1 MYKLNVISLIILT
14 TYTGAT
20 YASTPDFPQQGL
32 PQEDTVVFGNVTIDK
47 TTADKMT
54 ITQSSPTT
62 QINWKSFDIGQNK
75 EVEFKQPSANSVA
88 YNRVTGGNASQI
100 QGKLTANGKVYLANP
115 NGVIITKGA
124 EINVAGLLATTKDL
138 EKISENGNSN
148 TNKFTR
154 KLKDRQVVTEG
165 QVVKEGQVINEGKI
179 KAKDFV
185 VLNGDEVINK
195 GEIDVEKNAA
205 KNGEVYLSSD
215 YNFTF
220 TLPDSGISVAL
231 EDNTVRGIVKNEGSI
246 KAGEITLSAKGRN
259 QALDSLV
266 MNNGVL
272 EATKVSNRNGKVVL
286 SAGNVELNN
295 KSDIKGEIV
304 TFGADVTSNKELEDN
319 IKITSQTGSKVT
331 SPKIN
336 FKGKSVNIKGDF
348 GREENRE
355 YYDDEHKKLKTE
367 VNIDVPDD
375 ENIRIA
381 DKEKEK
387 EKEKEKD
394 KDNTGTGSFIQTG
407 ALSSLLA
414 NNGKVT
420 LKGKDVDIS
429 GNIKINSFRDSDSLL
444 KLTNKGHIKI
454 NHADINS
461 KGRLFFITS
470 LQNEEDFQS
479 NITITDSKINL
490 GNGAMGL
497 GRSVNESDYDN
508 PYQKT
513 EGSQRKKFNVNMSNV
528 EFNQVDDVI
537 LAGGFEKVNLDKIV
551 ATGKTNFYIDGGVSR
566 NRTNGEPWKYEYG
579 VLDLDKRTQL
589 SELDQGRRRWGYY
602 YDLELDM
609 NRAYL
614 YRFDLFA
621 AKNTRRST
629 IKDTEINI
637 SNSNINLKN
646 GFVHLLAE
654 KIKLDNSKIDI
665 TFDKDNSQDTLAQ
678 TNRLGMNGKVSM
690 INSHIKIVG
699 DEKEGISPT
708 GTYATMF
715 LIGELIGEKSSIFVK
730 SHQGYTFKTDG
741 NTKIAGKYSKEDL
754 KITAINTGGRA
765 AEEVLI
771 NGALGSADNDANIA
785 NMAFTIGDSANTKTT
800 IENADITA
808 LAPNGGTAYLS
819 SKDVEI
825 EVKPNSNFTFFELP
839 REKNLNQ
846 TKINGASTKLSERG
860 FARLYDKIN
869 GVRASNLSAEQL
881 NVTDASEKI
890 INTKLVSSLDVE
902 KLVSVAVC
910 DAGNGCEEQ
919 QFGDKGNNTK
929 VSVGELEAEQ

>member
-14 TYTGAT
+14 TYTGAA
-20 YASTPDFPQQGL
+20 YASTQGLPQQGL
-32 PQEDTVVFGNVTIDK
+32 PQEDKVVVGQATFDK
-47 TTADKMT
+47 TIADKMT
-54 ITQSSPTT
+54 INQTSDKV
-62 QINWKSFDIGQNK
+62 QINWHSFDIGQNK
-75 EVEFKQPSANSVA
+75 EVEFKQPSENSVA

-148 TNKFTR
+148 SYQFTR
-154 KLKDRQVVTEG
+154 KTKDRQVLKDRLVLKDG
-165 QVVKEGQVINEGKI
+165 QELKEGQVINEGEI
-179 KAKDFV
+179 TAKDFV
-185 VLNGDEVINK
+185 VLNGDEVINEGK
-195 GEIDVEKNAA
+195 INAT
-205 KNGEVYLSSD
+205 NGKVYLSSD

-220 TLPDSGISVAL
+220 TLSDSSISVAL
-231 EDNTVRGIVKNEGSI
+231 EDNAAQSIVKNEGSI
-246 KAGEITLSAKGRN
+246 KAGEITLSAKGRKE
-259 QALDSLV
+259 ALDSLV

-272 EATKVSNRNGKVVL
+272 EATKVRNTNGKIVL
-286 SAGNVELNN
+286 SADEIKLND
-295 KSDIKGEIV
+295 KSDIKGESEV
-304 TFGADVTSNKELEDN
+304 VFTSNNDKN

-348 GREENRE
+348 GREDSGKHYNE
-355 YYDDEHKKLKTE
+355 EHKTLKTE

-381 DKEKEK
+381 DKDKDKDKE
-387 EKEKEKD
+387 
-394 KDNTGTGSFIQTG
+394 KDNTGTGSFIQTD

-420 LKGKDVDIS
+420 LKGKDVNIS
-429 GNIKINSFRDSDSLL
+429 GNINIASFKGTDSLL
-444 KLTNKGHIKI
+444 KLTNQGHIKI
-454 NHADINS
+454 NNADINS

-470 LQNEEDFQS
+470 LQNKEDFKS
-479 NITITDSKINL
+479 DITITDSKINL

-497 GRSVNESDYDN
+497 GRSVDENDYDN
-508 PYQKT
+508 KWQKT
-513 EGSQRKKFNVNMSNV
+513 EGSQRKKFDVKMSNV

-537 LAGGFEKVNLDKIV
+537 LAGGFQKVNLDRIV
-551 ATGKTNFYIDGGVSR
+551 ATGQTNFYIDGGVSR
-566 NRTNGEPWKYEYG
+566 NGRKYEYG
-579 VLDLDKRTQL
+579 VLNLDERTQL

-602 YDLELDM
+602 RDLDLDM

-621 AKNTRRST
+621 AKNTGRST
-629 IKDTEINI
+629 IKGTEINI

-646 GFVHLLAE
+646 GFMHLLAE
-654 KIKLDNSKIDI
+654 NIKLDNSKIDI

-690 INSHIKIVG
+690 VNSHIKIVG
-699 DEKEGISPT
+699 DEKSDISAKAP
-708 GTYATMF
+708 YATMF

-730 SHQGYTFKTDG
+730 SHQGYTFRTDG
-741 NTKIAGKYSKEDL
+741 NTKIAGKYSKDDL

-800 IENADITA
+800 IENAEITA

-819 SKDVEI
+819 SKEVEI
-825 EVKPNSNFTFFELP
+825 EVKPNSDFTFFELP
-839 REKNLNQ
+839 REKNFNQ
-846 TKINGASTKLSERG
+846 TKINGASTKLSERS

-881 NVTDASEKI
+881 NVTDSSEKI
-890 INTKLVSSLDVE
+890 INTNLVSSLDVE

-910 DAGNGCEEQ
+910 DAGKGCEEQ

-929 VSVGELEAEQ
+929 VSVGELEAGQ

>member
-20 YASTPDFPQQGL
+20 YASTRDLPQQ
-32 PQEDTVVFGNVTIDK
+32 DRVVVGEANVSTAGNTMTIDQK
-47 TTADKMT
+47 T
-54 ITQSSPTT
+54 STT
-62 QINWKSFDIGQNK
+62 QINWKSFDIGKDK
-75 EVEFKQPSANSVA
+75 EVIFQQPSTDAVA
-88 YNRVTGGNASQI
+88 YNRVIGGNASQI

-124 EINVAGLLATTKDL
+124 QINVAGLLATTKDL

-148 TNKFTR
+148 SYQFTR
-154 KLKDRQVVTEG
+154 KTKNGQLPKDRLVLKDG
-165 QVVKEGQVINEGKI
+165 QELKEGQVINEGEI
-179 KAKDFV
+179 TAKDFV
-185 VLNGDEVINK
+185 VLNGDEVINE
-195 GEIDVEKNAA
+195 GNINVEKNSTN
-205 KNGEVYLSSD
+205 NGKVYLSSG

-231 EDNTVRGIVKNEGSI
+231 EDNAVQGIVKNEGSI

-272 EATKVSNRNGKVVL
+272 EATKVSNKNGKVVL
-286 SAGNVELNN
+286 SADDVQLNN
-295 KSDIKGEIV
+295 KSDIKGESEV
-304 TFGADVTSNKELEDN
+304 AFTSNNDKN

-331 SPKIN
+331 SPKID
-336 FKGKSVNIKGDF
+336 FKGKSVNINGNF
-348 GREENRE
+348 GREDNKK
-355 YYDDEHKKLKTE
+355 YYDDEHKTLKTE

-381 DKEKEK
+381 DQD
-387 EKEKEKD
+387 KD
-394 KDNTGTGSFIQTG
+394 KTGTDSFIQTG

-414 NNGKVT
+414 NNGKVN
-420 LKGKDVDIS
+420 LKGKDVNIS
-429 GNIKINSFRDSDSLL
+429 GRIHIDSFRGSDSLL
-444 KLTNKGHIKI
+444 KLTNQGHIKI
-454 NHADINS
+454 NHADIHS
-461 KGRLFFITS
+461 TGRLFFITS
-470 LQNEEDFQS
+470 LQNEKDSQS
-479 NITITDSKINL
+479 DITITDSKINL

-497 GRSVNESDYDN
+497 GRSLDKENCDN
-508 PYQKT
+508 QRWCRT
-513 EGSQRKKFNVNMSNV
+513 ETSQRKKFDVHMRNVV
-528 EFNQVDDVI
+528 FDQVDDVVV
-537 LAGGFEKVNLDKIV
+537 AGGFKKVNLDNIV

-566 NRTNGEPWKYEYG
+566 NNSRYEYG

-589 SELDQGRRRWGYY
+589 SELDQRRRRWKYY
-602 YDLELDM
+602 NDLDLDM
-609 NRAYL
+609 NKAYW
-614 YRFDLFA
+614 YRFDFFA
-621 AKNTRRST
+621 TKNTGRST

-646 GFVHLLAE
+646 GFMHLLAE
-654 KIKLDNSKIDI
+654 KINLDNSKIDI
-665 TFDKDNSQDTLAQ
+665 TFDKDNSQDISTQ
-678 TNRLGMNGKVSM
+678 INRLGMNGKVSM
-690 INSHIKIVG
+690 VNSHIKIVG
-699 DEKEGISPT
+699 DEKSDISPKAP
-708 GTYATMF
+708 YATMF

-730 SHQGYTFKTDG
+730 SHQGYTFRTDG
-741 NTKIAGKYSKEDL
+741 DTKIAGKNSKDDL
-754 KITAINTGGRA
+754 KITAINTGGRTGK
-765 AEEVLI
+765 EVII
-771 NGALGSADNDANIA
+771 NGAPGSIDNDANIA
-785 NMAFTIGDSANTKTT
+785 NMAFTIGDNADTKTT

-819 SKDVEI
+819 SKGVEI
-825 EVKPNSNFTFFELP
+825 EVKSNSNFTFFELP
-839 REKNLNQ
+839 REKNFNQ

-881 NVTDASEKI
+881 NVTDSSEKI

>member
-20 YASTPDFPQQGL
+20 YASTRDFPQ
-32 PQEDTVVFGNVTIDK
+32 DHTTVSGTVTV
-47 TTADKMT
+47 TTTVDKMT
-54 ITQSSPTT
+54 IKQESDKA

-75 EVEFKQPSANSVA
+75 EVEFKQPSPNAVA

-138 EKISENGNSN
+138 EQISENGNGNSYQ
-148 TNKFTR
+148 FTR
-154 KLKDRQVVTEG
+154 KTKDG
-165 QVVKEGQVINEGKI
+165 QELKEGKVLNEGKI

-195 GEIDVEKNAA
+195 EEINVT
-205 KNGEVYLSSD
+205 NGKVYLSSGD
-215 YNFTF
+215 NFTF
-220 TLPDSGISVAL
+220 TLLPDSGISVTL
-231 EDNTVRGIVKNEGSI
+231 EDNAVRGIVKNEGII
-246 KAGEITLSAKGRN
+246 KAEDITLNAKGRKE
-259 QALDSLV
+259 ALDSLV

-272 EATKVSNRNGKVVL
+272 EATKVSNKNGKVVL
-286 SAGNVELNN
+286 SADEIKLDD
-295 KSDIKGEIV
+295 KSNIKGDMV
-304 TFGADVTSNKELEDN
+304 SFVADVTSNKELKDN

-331 SPKIN
+331 SPKID
-336 FKGKSVNIKGDF
+336 FKGKSVNINGNF
-348 GREENRE
+348 GRDDSKAHYN
-355 YYDDEHKKLKTE
+355 DEHKTLKTE

-381 DKEKEK
+381 NIEDE
-387 EKEKEKD
+387 D
-394 KDNTGTGSFIQTG
+394 KDSTGSFIQTD

-420 LKGKDVDIS
+420 LKGNNVNIS
-429 GNIKINSFRDSDSLL
+429 GRIHIDSFRGSDSLL

-454 NHADINS
+454 NNADIHS

-470 LQNEEDFQS
+470 LQNEEDFKS

-508 PYQKT
+508 KYQKT
-513 EGSQRKKFNVNMSNV
+513 EGSQRKKFNVKMSNV

-551 ATGKTNFYIDGGVSR
+551 ATGQTNFYIDGGVSR

-629 IKDTEINI
+629 IKGTEINI

-699 DEKEGISPT
+699 DEKSGISPT

-741 NTKIAGKYSKEDL
+741 DTKIAGKNSKEDL

-825 EVKPNSNFTFFELP
+825 EVKPNSDFTFFELP

-881 NVTDASEKI
+881 NVTDSSEKI
-890 INTKLVSSLDVE
+890 INTNLVSSLDVE

-910 DAGNGCEEQ
+910 DAGKGCEEQ

>member
-20 YASTPDFPQQGL
+20 YASTRDLPQQ
-32 PQEDTVVFGNVTIDK
+32 DRVVVGEANVSTAGNT
-47 TTADKMT
+47 MT
-54 ITQSSPTT
+54 IKQTTPKT
-62 QINWKSFDIGQNK
+62 QIDWYSFDIGKDK
-75 EVEFKQPSANSVA
+75 EVKFEQPSTDAVA

-148 TNKFTR
+148 GNSYQFTR
-154 KLKDRQVVTEG
+154 KTKEGKVLTEG
-165 QVVKEGQVINEGKI
+165 QVVKEGQVINEGNI
-179 KAKDFV
+179 TAQDFV

-195 GEIDVEKNAA
+195 GNINVEKNATT
-205 KNGEVYLSSD
+205 NGKVYLSSG

-220 TLPDSGISVAL
+220 TLSDSGISVAL
-231 EDNTVRGIVKNEGSI
+231 EDNTVRGIVQNEGSI
-246 KAGEITLSAKGRN
+246 KAGEITLSAKGRKE
-259 QALDSLV
+259 ALDSLV

-286 SAGNVELNN
+286 SADDVQLNN
-295 KSDIKGEIV
+295 KSDIKGESEV
-304 TFGADVTSNKELEDN
+304 AFTSNKGLENN

-336 FKGKSVNIKGDF
+336 FTGKSVNIKGNF
-348 GREENRE
+348 GRENNNS
-355 YYDDEHKKLKTE
+355 YYKDEFKTLNTE
-367 VNIDVPDD
+367 VNIDVPDN

-381 DKEKEK
+381 NIEDEDKH
-387 EKEKEKD
+387 KD
-394 KDNTGTGSFIQTG
+394 STGSFIQTD

-414 NNGKVT
+414 NNGKVN
-420 LKGKDVDIS
+420 LKGNEVNIS
-429 GNIKINSFRDSDSLL
+429 GRIHINSFKETDSLL
-444 KLTNKGHIKI
+444 KLTNKGDI
-454 NHADINS
+454 NINNADIHS

-470 LQNEEDFQS
+470 LQNEEDFKS
-479 NITITDSKINL
+479 NIKITDSKINL

-497 GRSVNESDYDN
+497 GRSAKEEYYDN
-508 PYQKT
+508 KWRKT
-513 EGSQRKKFNVNMSNV
+513 EYSQRKKFNVNMRNV
-528 EFNQVDDVI
+528 VFDQVDDVVV
-537 LAGGFEKVNLDKIV
+537 AGGFEKVNLDRIV

-566 NRTNGEPWKYEYG
+566 NRNGEYSKYEYG
-579 VLDLDKRTQL
+579 VLDLDERTQL
-589 SELDQGRRRWGYY
+589 SSLDQRKRRWKYY
-602 YDLELDM
+602 YNLDLDM
-609 NRAYL
+609 NRAYWH
-614 YRFDLFA
+614 RFDMFA
-621 AKNTRRST
+621 SKNTGRST

-654 KIKLDNSKIDI
+654 KIKLDKSKIDI
-665 TFDKDNSQDTLAQ
+665 TFDKDNSEDISSQI
-678 TNRLGMNGKVSM
+678 NRLGMNGKVSM
-690 INSHIKIVG
+690 VNSHIKIVG
-699 DEKEGISPT
+699 DEKSDISAKAP
-708 GTYATMF
+708 YATMF

-730 SHQGYTFKTDG
+730 SHQGYTFRTDG
-741 NTKIAGKYSKEDL
+741 DTKIAGKYSKDDL
-754 KITAINTGGRA
+754 KITAINTGGRTGK
-765 AEEVLI
+765 EVII
-771 NGALGSADNDANIA
+771 NGAPGSIDNDANIA
-785 NMAFTIGDSANTKTT
+785 NMAFTIGDNANTKTT

-819 SKDVEI
+819 SKGVEI
-825 EVKPNSNFTFFELP
+825 EVNPNSNFTFFELP
-839 REKNLNQ
+839 REKNFNQ
-846 TKINGASTKLSERG
+846 TKINGDSTKLSERG

>member
-20 YASTPDFPQQGL
+20 YASTPDL
-32 PQEDTVVFGNVTIDK
+32 PQNHNVVVGEATFSTAGN
-47 TTADKMT
+47 KMT
-54 ITQSSPTT
+54 INQSSHTT
-62 QINWKSFDIGQNK
+62 QIEWHSFDIGKNK
-75 EVEFKQPSANSVA
+75 EVEFQQPTTNSVA
-88 YNRVTGGNASQI
+88 YNRVIGGNASQI

-138 EKISENGNSN
+138 EKISENGNSYQ
-148 TNKFTR
+148 FTR
-154 KLKDRQVVTEG
+154 KTKDG
-165 QVVKEGQVINEGKI
+165 QVVKDRLVLKDGQELKEGQVINKGKI

-185 VLNGDEVINK
+185 VLNGDEVINE
-195 GEIDVEKNAA
+195 GEIDATN
-205 KNGEVYLSSD
+205 NGKVYLSSGD
-215 YNFTF
+215 NFTF
-220 TLPDSGISVAL
+220 TLLPDSGISVAL
-231 EDNTVRGIVKNEGSI
+231 EDNAVRGIVKNEGII
-246 KAGEITLSAKGRN
+246 KAGDITLNAKGRN

-272 EATKVSNRNGKVVL
+272 EATKVSSKNGKVVL
-286 SAGNVELNN
+286 SADEIKLND
-295 KSDIKGEIV
+295 KSDIKGESEV
-304 TFGADVTSNKELEDN
+304 VFTSNNGLQNN
-319 IKITSQTGSKVT
+319 IKITSKTGSKVT
-331 SPKIN
+331 SPKID

-348 GREENRE
+348 GRENSETH
-355 YYDDEHKKLKTE
+355 YKDEFKTLNTE
-367 VNIDVPDD
+367 VNIDVPDT

-381 DKEKEK
+381 DQD
-387 EKEKEKD
+387 KD
-394 KDNTGTGSFIQTG
+394 KTGTGTDSFIQTG

-420 LKGKDVDIS
+420 LKGKDVNIS
-429 GNIKINSFRDSDSLL
+429 GNIKINSFRGTDSLL
-444 KLTNKGHIKI
+444 KLTNQGHIKI
-454 NHADINS
+454 NNADIHS

-470 LQNEEDFQS
+470 LQNKEDFQS

-497 GRSVNESDYDN
+497 GRSANPDDYDN
-508 PYQKT
+508 RWRKMET
-513 EGSQRKKFNVNMSNV
+513 SQRKKFNVDMRNV
-528 EFNQVDDVI
+528 VFNQVDDVI
-537 LAGGFEKVNLDKIV
+537 LAGGFQKVNLDNIV
-551 ATGKTNFYIDGGVSR
+551 ATGQTNFYIDGGVR
-566 NRTNGEPWKYEYG
+566 NRTKYEYG

-589 SELDQGRRRWGYY
+589 SELEQRRRRWGYY
-602 YDLELDM
+602 TDLDLDM

-621 AKNTRRST
+621 AKNTGRST

-646 GFVHLLAE
+646 GFMHLLAE
-654 KIKLDNSKIDI
+654 KINLDKSKIDI

-690 INSHIKIVG
+690 VNSHIKIVG

-741 NTKIAGKYSKEDL
+741 DTKIAGKNSKEDL

-825 EVKPNSNFTFFELP
+825 DVKPNSDFTFFELP

-910 DAGNGCEEQ
+910 DAGKGCEEQ

>member
-20 YASTPDFPQQGL
+20 YASARDL
-32 PQEDTVVFGNVTIDK
+32 PQEDKVVFGTVTIDK
-47 TTADKMT
+47 TADKMT
-54 ITQSSPTT
+54 IKQGSDKA
-62 QINWKSFDIGQNK
+62 QIDWKSFDIGQKK
-75 EVEFKQPSANSVA
+75 EVKFEQPNEHAVA

-138 EKISENGNSN
+138 ENISENI
-148 TNKFTR
+148 NKFTR
-154 KLKDRQVVTEG
+154 KAKNGQVAKEGLVLTDG

-179 KAKDFV
+179 TAKDFV

-195 GEIDVEKNAA
+195 GEIDATN
-205 KNGEVYLSSD
+205 NGKVYLSSD

-220 TLPDSGISVAL
+220 TLSDSSISVAL
-231 EDNTVRGIVKNEGSI
+231 EDNAVQSIVQNEGSI

-272 EATKVSNRNGKVVL
+272 EATKVSSKNGKVVL
-286 SAGNVELNN
+286 SADEIKLND
-295 KSDIKGEIV
+295 KSDIKGESEV
-304 TFGADVTSNKELEDN
+304 VFTSNNELQN
-319 IKITSQTGSKVT
+319 KIKITSQTGSKVT

-336 FKGKSVNIKGDF
+336 FKGKSVNINGNF
-348 GREENRE
+348 GREDNNN
-355 YYDDEHKKLKTE
+355 YYKDEFKKLNTE
-367 VNIDVPDD
+367 VNIDVPGT

-381 DKEKEK
+381 DK
-387 EKEKEKD
+387 
-394 KDNTGTGSFIQTG
+394 DNTGTGTDSFIQTE

-414 NNGKVT
+414 NNGKVN
-420 LKGKDVDIS
+420 LKGNDVNIS
-429 GNIKINSFRDSDSLL
+429 GRIHIDSFKGSDSLL
-444 KLTNKGHIKI
+444 KLTNQGHINI
-454 NHADINS
+454 NNADIRS

-470 LQNEEDFQS
+470 LQNDVDFKS

-497 GRSVNESDYDN
+497 GRSVDENDYDN
-508 PYQKT
+508 KWQKT
-513 EGSQRKKFNVNMSNV
+513 EGSQRKKFDVKMSNV

-537 LAGGFEKVNLDKIV
+537 LAGGFQKVNLDRIV
-551 ATGKTNFYIDGGVSR
+551 ATGQTNFYIDGGVSR
-566 NRTNGEPWKYEYG
+566 NGRKYEYG
-579 VLDLDKRTQL
+579 VLNLDERTQL

-602 YDLELDM
+602 RDLDLDM

-621 AKNTRRST
+621 AKNTGRST
-629 IKDTEINI
+629 IKGTEINI

-646 GFVHLLAE
+646 GFMHLLAE
-654 KIKLDNSKIDI
+654 NIKLDNSKIDI

-690 INSHIKIVG
+690 VNSHIKIVG
-699 DEKEGISPT
+699 DEKSDISAKAP
-708 GTYATMF
+708 YATMF

-730 SHQGYTFKTDG
+730 SHQGYTFRTDG
-741 NTKIAGKYSKEDL
+741 NTKIAGKYSKDDL

-800 IENADITA
+800 IENAEITA

-819 SKDVEI
+819 SKEVEI

-839 REKNLNQ
+839 REKNFNQ
-846 TKINGASTKLSERG
+846 TKINGDSTKLSERG

>member
-14 TYTGAT
+14 TCSGAA
-20 YASTPDFPQQGL
+20 YASTPDFPQHHK
-32 PQEDTVVFGNVTIDK
+32 TVFGTVTIEK

-54 ITQSSPTT
+54 IKQGSDKA
-62 QINWKSFDIGQNK
+62 QIDWKSFDIGQKK
-75 EVEFKQPSANSVA
+75 EVKFEQPNEHAVA
-88 YNRVTGGNASQI
+88 YNRVIGGNASQI

-115 NGVIITKGA
+115 NGVIITQGA

-138 EKISENGNSN
+138 ERISENSNSYQ
-148 TNKFTR
+148 FTR
-154 KLKDRQVVTEG
+154 KAKNGQLPKEGEVLKDG

-195 GEIDVEKNAA
+195 EEINVT
-205 KNGEVYLSSD
+205 NGKVYLSSGD
-215 YNFTF
+215 NFTF
-220 TLPDSGISVAL
+220 TLLPDSGISVAL
-231 EDNTVRGIVKNEGSI
+231 EDNAVRGIVKNEGII
-246 KAGEITLSAKGRN
+246 KAEDITLNAKGRKE
-259 QALDSLV
+259 ALDSLV

-272 EATKVSNRNGKVVL
+272 EATKVSNKNGKVVL
-286 SAGNVELNN
+286 SADEIKLDD
-295 KSDIKGEIV
+295 KSNIKGDMV
-304 TFGADVTSNKELEDN
+304 SFVADVTSNKELKDN

-331 SPKIN
+331 SPKID
-336 FKGKSVNIKGDF
+336 FKGKSVNINGNF
-348 GREENRE
+348 GRDDSKAHYN
-355 YYDDEHKKLKTE
+355 DEHKTLKTE

-381 DKEKEK
+381 NIEDE
-387 EKEKEKD
+387 D
-394 KDNTGTGSFIQTG
+394 KDSTGSFIQTE

-420 LKGKDVDIS
+420 LKGKDVNIS
-429 GNIKINSFRDSDSLL
+429 GNINIDSFKGTDSLL
-444 KLTNKGHIKI
+444 KLTNQGHIDI
-454 NHADINS
+454 NNADIHS

-470 LQNEEDFQS
+470 LQNEEDFKS

-508 PYQKT
+508 KYQKT
-513 EGSQRKKFNVNMSNV
+513 EGSQRKKFNVKMSNV

-551 ATGKTNFYIDGGVSR
+551 ATGQTNFYIDGGVSR

-629 IKDTEINI
+629 IKGTEINI

-699 DEKEGISPT
+699 DEKSGISPT

-741 NTKIAGKYSKEDL
+741 DTKIAGKNSKEDL

-881 NVTDASEKI
+881 NVTDSSEKI
-890 INTKLVSSLDVE
+890 INTNLVSSLDVE

-910 DAGNGCEEQ
+910 DAGKGCEEQ

>member
-20 YASTPDFPQQGL
+20 YASTPDFPQ
-32 PQEDTVVFGNVTIDK
+32 EGNVVVGSATFDK

-54 ITQSSPTT
+54 IKTSDKV
-62 QINWKSFDIGQNK
+62 QIDWKSFDIGKDK
-75 EVEFKQPSANSVA
+75 EVIFQQPGENSVA

-148 TNKFTR
+148 SYQFTR
-154 KLKDRQVVTEG
+154 KTKDRQVLKDRLVLKDG
-165 QVVKEGQVINEGKI
+165 QELKEGQVINEGEI
-179 KAKDFV
+179 TAKDFV
-185 VLNGDEVINK
+185 VLNGDEVINEGK
-195 GEIDVEKNAA
+195 INAT
-205 KNGEVYLSSD
+205 NGKVYLSSD

-220 TLPDSGISVAL
+220 TLSDSSISVAL
-231 EDNTVRGIVKNEGSI
+231 EDNAAQSIVKNEGSI
-246 KAGEITLSAKGRN
+246 KAGEITLSAKGRK

-272 EATKVSNRNGKVVL
+272 EATKVSSKNGKVVL
-286 SAGNVELNN
+286 SADDVQLNN
-295 KSDIKGEIV
+295 KSDIKGDIV
-304 TFGADVTSNKELEDN
+304 SFVADVTSNNEPKN
-319 IKITSQTGSKVT
+319 KIKITSQTGSKVT
-331 SPKIN
+331 SPKID
-336 FKGKSVNIKGDF
+336 FKGKSVNINGNF
-348 GREENRE
+348 GREDSTTH
-355 YYDDEHKKLKTE
+355 YKDEFKKLNTE
-367 VNIDVPDD
+367 VNIDVPDN

-381 DKEKEK
+381 EK

-394 KDNTGTGSFIQTG
+394 KTGTGSFIQTD

-420 LKGKDVDIS
+420 LKGNDVNIS
-429 GNIKINSFRDSDSLL
+429 GHINIDSFKGTDSLL
-444 KLTNKGHIKI
+444 KLTNKGHINI
-454 NHADINS
+454 NNADIHS
-461 KGRLFFITS
+461 TGRLFFITS
-470 LQNEEDFQS
+470 LQNDVDFQS

-497 GRSVNESDYDN
+497 GRSAKEDYYDN
-508 PYQKT
+508 RWQKT
-513 EGSQRKKFNVNMSNV
+513 ERSQRKKFNVNMSNV
-528 EFNQVDDVI
+528 VFDQVDDVVV
-537 LAGGFEKVNLDKIV
+537 AGGFEKVDLDNIV

-566 NRTNGEPWKYEYG
+566 NKRNGESWKYEYG
-579 VLDLDKRTQL
+579 VLDLDERTQL
-589 SELDQGRRRWGYY
+589 SSLDQRKRRWKYY
-602 YDLELDM
+602 YNLDLDM
-609 NRAYL
+609 NRAYWH
-614 YRFDLFA
+614 RFDMFA
-621 AKNTRRST
+621 SKNTGRST
-629 IKDTEINI
+629 IKGTEINI

-654 KIKLDNSKIDI
+654 KINLDKSKIDI
-665 TFDKDNSQDTLAQ
+665 TFDKDNSEDISSQI
-678 TNRLGMNGKVSM
+678 NRLGMNGKVSM
-690 INSHIKIVG
+690 VNSHIKIVG
-699 DEKEGISPT
+699 DEKSDISAKAP
-708 GTYATMF
+708 YATMF

-730 SHQGYTFKTDG
+730 SHQGYTFRTDG
-741 NTKIAGKYSKEDL
+741 DTKIAGKNSKDDL
-754 KITAINTGGRA
+754 KITAINTGGRTGK
-765 AEEVLI
+765 EVII
-771 NGALGSADNDANIA
+771 NGAPGSIDNDANIA
-785 NMAFTIGDSANTKTT
+785 NMAFTIGDNANTKTT

-819 SKDVEI
+819 SKGVEI
-825 EVKPNSNFTFFELP
+825 EVKSNSNFTFFELP
-839 REKNLNQ
+839 REKNFNQ
-846 TKINGASTKLSERG
+846 TKINGDSTKLSERG

-910 DAGNGCEEQ
+910 DAGKGCEEQ

>member
-20 YASTPDFPQQGL
+20 YASTRDL
-32 PQEDTVVFGNVTIDK
+32 PKHQETVSGTATVTTI
-47 TTADKMT
+47 ADKMT
-54 ITQSSPTT
+54 IKTSDKV
-62 QINWKSFDIGQNK
+62 QINWHSFDIGKNK
-75 EVEFKQPSANSVA
+75 EVEFIQPSEHAVA

-124 EINVAGLLATTKDL
+124 QINVAGLLATTKDL
-138 EKISENGNSN
+138 EQISESGNSN
-148 TNKFTR
+148 QFTR
-154 KLKDRQVVTEG
+154 KAKNGQLPKEGEVLKDG

-195 GEIDVEKNAA
+195 GEIDATN
-205 KNGEVYLSSD
+205 NGKVYLSSD

-220 TLPDSGISVAL
+220 TLPDSSISVAL
-231 EDNTVRGIVKNEGSI
+231 EDNAVQSIVQNEGSI
-246 KAGEITLSAKGRN
+246 KAGEITLSAKGRKE
-259 QALDSLV
+259 ALDSLV

-272 EATKVSNRNGKVVL
+272 EATKVSNKNGKVVL
-286 SAGNVELNN
+286 SADNVQLNN
-295 KSDIKGEIV
+295 ESDIKGEIV
-304 TFGADVTSNKELEDN
+304 SFGADVTSNKELKDN

-336 FKGKSVNIKGDF
+336 FTGKSVNINGNF
-348 GREENRE
+348 GREDNNN
-355 YYDDEHKKLKTE
+355 YYNDEHKTLKTE
-367 VNIDVPDD
+367 VNIDVPDT

-381 DKEKEK
+381 DK
-387 EKEKEKD
+387 
-394 KDNTGTGSFIQTG
+394 DNTGTGTGTDSFIQTD

-414 NNGKVT
+414 NNGKVN
-420 LKGKDVDIS
+420 LKGNNVNIS
-429 GNIKINSFRDSDSLL
+429 GNININSFKDSDSLL
-444 KLTNKGHIKI
+444 KLTNKGHINI
-454 NHADINS
+454 NNADINS

-470 LQNEEDFQS
+470 LQNDVDFQS

-497 GRSVNESDYDN
+497 GRSLNKKDCDDRWCRTES
-508 PYQKT
+508 P
-513 EGSQRKKFNVNMSNV
+513 QRKKFNVKMSNV
-528 EFNQVDDVI
+528 EFNQVDDVVV
-537 LAGGFEKVNLDKIV
+537 AGGFKEVNLDRVV

-566 NRTNGEPWKYEYG
+566 NGRKYEYG
-579 VLDLDKRTQL
+579 VLDLDERTQL
-589 SELDQGRRRWGYY
+589 SSLDQRKRRWKYY
-602 YDLELDM
+602 YNLDLDM
-609 NRAYL
+609 NKAYWH
-614 YRFDLFA
+614 RFDMFA
-621 AKNTRRST
+621 SKNTGRST

-646 GFVHLLAE
+646 GFMHLLAE

-665 TFDKDNSQDTLAQ
+665 TFDKDNSEDISSQI
-678 TNRLGMNGKVSM
+678 NRLGMNGKVSM

-699 DEKEGISPT
+699 DEKSDISAKAP
-708 GTYATMF
+708 YATMF

-730 SHQGYTFKTDG
+730 SHQGYTFRTDG
-741 NTKIAGKYSKEDL
+741 DTKIAGKYSKDDL
-754 KITAINTGGRA
+754 KITAINTGGRTGK
-765 AEEVLI
+765 EVII
-771 NGALGSADNDANIA
+771 NGAPGSIDNDANIA
-785 NMAFTIGDSANTKTT
+785 NMAFTIGDNANTKTT

-819 SKDVEI
+819 SKGVEI
-825 EVKPNSNFTFFELP
+825 EVNPNSNFTFFELP
-839 REKNLNQ
+839 REKNFNQ

-881 NVTDASEKI
+881 NVTDSSEKI

>member
-14 TYTGAT
+14 TCSGAA
-20 YASTPDFPQQGL
+20 YASTQDFPQQ
-32 PQEDTVVFGNVTIDK
+32 DKVVFGDVNIEK
-47 TTADKMT
+47 TADKMT
-54 ITQSSPTT
+54 INQKTHTT
-62 QINWKSFDIGQNK
+62 QIDWHSFDIGKNK
-75 EVEFKQPSANSVA
+75 EVEFQQPSTSAVA

-100 QGKLTANGKVYLANP
+100 QGKLKANGKVYLANP
-115 NGVIITKGA
+115 NGVIITEGA
-124 EINVAGLLATTKDL
+124 EINVAGLFATTKDL
-138 EKISENGNSN
+138 ERISENGNSN
-148 TNKFTR
+148 NNQFI
-154 KLKDRQVVTEG
+154 LKAKDG
-165 QVVKEGQVINEGKI
+165 QVLKEGKVLNQGKITAQDFVILNGDKVINEGEI
-179 KAKDFV
+179 SSTN
-185 VLNGDEVINK
+185 NGK
-195 GEIDVEKNAA
+195 
-205 KNGEVYLSSD
+205 VYLSSGD
-215 YNFTF
+215 NFTF

-231 EDNTVRGIVKNEGSI
+231 EDNTVQGIVENEGSI

-266 MNNGVL
+266 VNNGVL
-272 EATKVSNRNGKVVL
+272 EATKVSNKNGKVVL
-286 SAGNVELNN
+286 SADDVQLNS
-295 KSDIKGEIV
+295 KSNIKGEV
-304 TFGADVTSNKELEDN
+304 ETLFTSTNEGKKL
-319 IKITSQTGSKVT
+319 KITSQTGSKVT
-331 SPKIN
+331 SPQIN
-336 FKGKSVNIKGDF
+336 FKGKSVNINGNF
-348 GREENRE
+348 GREDSTKHYN
-355 YYDDEHKKLKTE
+355 DEHKKLNTE
-367 VNIDVPDD
+367 VNIDVPDT

-381 DKEKEK
+381 D
-387 EKEKEKD
+387 D
-394 KDNTGTGSFIQTG
+394 KNNTGTDSFIQTG

-414 NNGKVT
+414 NNGKVY
-420 LKGKDVDIS
+420 LKGNDVNIS
-429 GNIKINSFRDSDSLL
+429 GHINIDSFKGTDSLL
-444 KLTNKGHIKI
+444 KLTNQGHINI
-454 NHADINS
+454 DHADIHS
-461 KGRLFFITS
+461 KYRLFVVTS
-470 LQNEEDFQS
+470 LQNKEDFKS

-497 GRSVNESDYDN
+497 GRSVNEDDYATRW
-508 PYQKT
+508 KRA
-513 EGSQRKKFNVNMSNV
+513 EKSQRKKFNVDMRNV
-528 EFNQVDDVI
+528 VFNQVDEVI
-537 LAGGFEKVNLDKIV
+537 LAGGFEKVNLDNIA
-551 ATGKTNFYIDGGVSR
+551 ATGQTNFYIDGGVSR
-566 NRTNGEPWKYEYG
+566 NNSRYEYG
-579 VLDLDKRTQL
+579 VLDLDYRTHL
-589 SELDQGRRRWGYY
+589 SELEQGRRRWRYY
-602 YDLELDM
+602 RDLDLDM
-609 NRAYL
+609 NKAYL

-621 AKNTRRST
+621 KNNSGRST
-629 IKDTEINI
+629 IKGTEINI

-654 KIKLDNSKIDI
+654 NIKLDNSKVDI

-678 TNRLGMNGKVSM
+678 TNRVGMNGKVSM
-690 INSHIKIVG
+690 VNSHIKIVG

-741 NTKIAGKYSKEDL
+741 DTKIAGKNSKEDL

-825 EVKPNSNFTFFELP
+825 DVKPNSDFTFFELP

-846 TKINGASTKLSERG
+846 TKIKGASTKLSERS

-869 GVRASNLSAEQL
+869 GVRATNLSAEQL
-881 NVTDASEKI
+881 NVTDSSEKI
-890 INTKLVSSLDVE
+890 INTNLVSSLDVE

-910 DAGNGCEEQ
+910 DAGKGCEEQ

>member
-1 MYKLNVISLIILT
+1 MKKN
-14 TYTGAT
+14 
-20 YASTPDFPQQGL
+20 ST
-32 PQEDTVVFGNVTIDK
+32 I
-47 TTADKMT
+47 
-54 ITQSSPTT
+54 
-62 QINWKSFDIGQNK
+62 
-75 EVEFKQPSANSVA
+75 
-88 YNRVTGGNASQI
+88 
-100 QGKLTANGKVYLANP
+100 NGKVYL
-115 NGVIITKGA
+115 
-124 EINVAGLLATTKDL
+124 
-138 EKISENGNSN
+138 
-148 TNKFTR
+148 
-154 KLKDRQVVTEG
+154 
-165 QVVKEGQVINEGKI
+165 
-179 KAKDFV
+179 
-185 VLNGDEVINK
+185 
-195 GEIDVEKNAA
+195 
-205 KNGEVYLSSD
+205 SSG

-231 EDNTVRGIVKNEGSI
+231 EDNTVQGIVKNEGSI
-246 KAGEITLSAKGRN
+246 KAGEITLSAKGRK

-272 EATKVSNRNGKVVL
+272 EATKVSNKNGKVVL
-286 SAGNVELNN
+286 SADNVELNN
-295 KSDIKGEIV
+295 ESNIKGEIV
-304 TFGADVTSNKELEDN
+304 TFGADVTSNKELKDN
-319 IKITSQTGSKVT
+319 IKITSKTGSKVT

-336 FKGKSVNIKGDF
+336 FTGKSVNINGNF
-348 GREENRE
+348 GREDSTTH
-355 YYDDEHKKLKTE
+355 YKDEFKKLNTE
-367 VNIDVPDD
+367 VNIDVPDN

-381 DKEKEK
+381 DIE
-387 EKEKEKD
+387 
-394 KDNTGTGSFIQTG
+394 DNTGTGTTGTGTSSFIQTG

-414 NNGKVT
+414 NNGKVN
-420 LKGKDVDIS
+420 LKGNNVNIS
-429 GNIKINSFRDSDSLL
+429 GRIHIDSFRGSDSLL
-444 KLTNKGHIKI
+444 KLTNKGHIDI
-454 NHADINS
+454 NNADIHS

-470 LQNEEDFQS
+470 LQNEEDFKS

-497 GRSVNESDYDN
+497 GRSVDEKDYDN
-508 PYQKT
+508 RWQKT
-513 EGSQRKKFNVNMSNV
+513 EGSQRKKFDVKMSNV

-551 ATGKTNFYIDGGVSR
+551 ATGQTNFYIDGGVSR
-566 NRTNGEPWKYEYG
+566 NGRKYEYG

-589 SELDQGRRRWGYY
+589 SELNQGRRRWGYY

-621 AKNTRRST
+621 TKNTGRST

>member
-20 YASTPDFPQQGL
+20 YASTRDLPQQ
-32 PQEDTVVFGNVTIDK
+32 DRVVVGEANVSTAGNT
-47 TTADKMT
+47 MT
-54 ITQSSPTT
+54 IKQTTPKT
-62 QINWKSFDIGQNK
+62 QIDWYSFDIGKDK
-75 EVEFKQPSANSVA
+75 EVKFEQPSTDAVA

-100 QGKLTANGKVYLANP
+100 QGKLKANGKVYLANP
-115 NGVIITKGA
+115 NGVIITEGA
-124 EINVAGLLATTKDL
+124 EINVAGLFATTKDL
-138 EKISENGNSN
+138 EKISENGNGNS
-148 TNKFTR
+148 NKFTR
-154 KLKDRQVVTEG
+154 KLKNGQVVTEG
-165 QVVKEGQVINEGKI
+165 QVVKEGQVINEGNI
-179 KAKDFV
+179 TAQDFV

-195 GEIDVEKNAA
+195 GKIDAT
-205 KNGEVYLSSD
+205 NGKVYLSSGD
-215 YNFTF
+215 NFTF
-220 TLPDSGISVAL
+220 TLLPDSGISVAL
-231 EDNTVRGIVKNEGSI
+231 EDNAVRGIVKNEGII
-246 KAGEITLSAKGRN
+246 KAGDITLNAKGRN

-266 MNNGVL
+266 VNNGVL

-304 TFGADVTSNKELEDN
+304 TFGADVTSNNELKDN
-319 IKITSQTGSKVT
+319 IKITSKTGSKVT

-336 FKGKSVNIKGDF
+336 FKGKSVNINGNF
-348 GREENRE
+348 GREDNNS
-355 YYDDEHKKLKTE
+355 YYKDEFKTLNTE

-381 DKEKEK
+381 DVED
-387 EKEKEKD
+387 KEKEKD
-394 KDNTGTGSFIQTG
+394 KTGTGSFIQTG

-420 LKGKDVDIS
+420 LKGKDVNIS
-429 GNIKINSFRDSDSLL
+429 GRIHIDSFKGTDSLL
-444 KLTNKGHIKI
+444 KLTNQGHINI
-454 NHADINS
+454 NHADIHS
-461 KGRLFFITS
+461 TGRLFFITS
-470 LQNEEDFQS
+470 LQNKEDFQS
-479 NITITDSKINL
+479 DITITDSKINL

-497 GRSVNESDYDN
+497 GRSLNTEDCDN
-508 PYQKT
+508 RWCRT
-513 EGSQRKKFNVNMSNV
+513 EKSQRKKFDVNMRNV
-528 EFNQVDDVI
+528 VFNQVDDVVV
-537 LAGGFEKVNLDKIV
+537 AGGFKKVNLDNIV
-551 ATGKTNFYIDGGVSR
+551 ATGQTNFYIDGGVSR
-566 NRTNGEPWKYEYG
+566 NNSKYEYG

-589 SELDQGRRRWGYY
+589 SELDQRRRRWKY
-602 YDLELDM
+602 YDNLDLDM
-609 NRAYL
+609 NKAYWH
-614 YRFDLFA
+614 RFDMFA
-621 AKNTRRST
+621 SKNTGRST

-665 TFDKDNSQDTLAQ
+665 TFDKDNSQDISTQ
-678 TNRLGMNGKVSM
+678 INRLGMNGKVSM

-699 DEKEGISPT
+699 DEKSDISAKAP
-708 GTYATMF
+708 YATMF

-730 SHQGYTFKTDG
+730 SHQGYTFRTDG
-741 NTKIAGKYSKEDL
+741 DTKIAGKNSKDDL
-754 KITAINTGGRA
+754 KITAINTGGRTGK
-765 AEEVLI
+765 EVII
-771 NGALGSADNDANIA
+771 NGAPGSIDNDANIA
-785 NMAFTIGDSANTKTT
+785 NMAFTIGDNANTKTT

-819 SKDVEI
+819 SKGVEI
-825 EVKPNSNFTFFELP
+825 EVKSNSNFTFFELP
-839 REKNLNQ
+839 REKNFNQ

-910 DAGNGCEEQ
+910 DAGKGCEEQ

>member
-20 YASTPDFPQQGL
+20 YASTRDL
-32 PQEDTVVFGNVTIDK
+32 PQGSNVVVGQATFS
-47 TTADKMT
+47 TTENKMT
-54 ITQSSPTT
+54 INQTTPTT
-62 QINWKSFDIGQNK
+62 QINWESFDIGKNK
-75 EVEFKQPSANSVA
+75 EVQFIQPNANSVA

-115 NGVIITKGA
+115 NGVIITQGA

-154 KLKDRQVVTEG
+154 KLKDG
-165 QVVKEGQVINEGKI
+165 QVVKEGLVLKDGRVLKEGQVINEGKVT
-179 KAKDFV
+179 AQDFV

-195 GEIDVEKNAA
+195 GEINVEKNAA

-231 EDNTVRGIVKNEGSI
+231 EDNAAQGIVKNEGSI
-246 KAGEITLSAKGRN
+246 KAGEITLSAKGRK

-272 EATKVSNRNGKVVL
+272 EATKVSNKNGKVVL
-286 SAGNVELNN
+286 SADEIKLND
-295 KSDIKGEIV
+295 KSDIKGESEV
-304 TFGADVTSNKELEDN
+304 AFTSNGDKKL
-319 IKITSQTGSKVT
+319 KITSQTGSKVT
-331 SPKIN
+331 SPKID
-336 FKGKSVNIKGDF
+336 FKGKSVNIKGNF
-348 GREENRE
+348 GRENNTKH
-355 YYDDEHKKLKTE
+355 YNDEHKRLNTE
-367 VNIDVPDD
+367 VNIDVPDT

-381 DKEKEK
+381 DQ
-387 EKEKEKD
+387 D
-394 KDNTGTGSFIQTG
+394 KDNTGTDSFIQTE

-420 LKGKDVDIS
+420 LKGKDVNIS
-429 GNIKINSFRDSDSLL
+429 GRIHIDSFRGSDSLL
-444 KLTNKGHIKI
+444 KLTNQGHINI
-454 NHADINS
+454 NNADIHS

-470 LQNEEDFQS
+470 LQNEKDFQS

-497 GRSVNESDYDN
+497 GRSVNKDDCDNRWCRTES
-508 PYQKT
+508 P
-513 EGSQRKKFNVNMSNV
+513 QRKKFNVNMRNV
-528 EFNQVDDVI
+528 VFNQVDEVI

-551 ATGKTNFYIDGGVSR
+551 ATGQTNFYIDGGVSR
-566 NRTNGEPWKYEYG
+566 NTKYEYG
-579 VLDLDKRTQL
+579 VLNLDERTQL
-589 SELDQGRRRWGYY
+589 SELEQGRRRWRYY
-602 YDLELDM
+602 NDLDLDM

-621 AKNTRRST
+621 AKNTKRST

-708 GTYATMF
+708 RTYATMF

-741 NTKIAGKYSKEDL
+741 DTKIAGKNSKEDL

-825 EVKPNSNFTFFELP
+825 DVKPNSNFTFFELP

-846 TKINGASTKLSERG
+846 TKIKGDSTKLSERG

-910 DAGNGCEEQ
+910 DAGKGCEEQ

-929 VSVGELEAEQ
+929 VSVGELETEQ

>member
-20 YASTPDFPQQGL
+20 YASTPDL
-32 PQEDTVVFGNVTIDK
+32 PQNHNVVVGEATFSTAGN
-47 TTADKMT
+47 KMT
-54 ITQSSPTT
+54 INQSSHTT
-62 QINWKSFDIGQNK
+62 QIEWHSFDIGKNK
-75 EVEFKQPSANSVA
+75 EVEFQQPTTNSVA
-88 YNRVTGGNASQI
+88 YNRVIGGNASQI

-138 EKISENGNSN
+138 EKISENGNSYQ
-148 TNKFTR
+148 FTR
-154 KLKDRQVVTEG
+154 KTKDG
-165 QVVKEGQVINEGKI
+165 QVVKDRLVLKDGQELKEGQVINKGKI

-185 VLNGDEVINK
+185 VLNGDEVINE
-195 GEIDVEKNAA
+195 GEIDATN
-205 KNGEVYLSSD
+205 NGKVYLSSGD
-215 YNFTF
+215 NFTF
-220 TLPDSGISVAL
+220 TLLPDSGISVAL
-231 EDNTVRGIVKNEGSI
+231 EDNAVRGIVKNEGII
-246 KAGEITLSAKGRN
+246 KAGDITLNAKGRN

-272 EATKVSNRNGKVVL
+272 EATKVSSKNGKVVL
-286 SAGNVELNN
+286 SADEIKLND
-295 KSDIKGEIV
+295 KSDIKGESEV
-304 TFGADVTSNKELEDN
+304 VFTSNNGLQNN
-319 IKITSQTGSKVT
+319 IKITSKTGSKVT
-331 SPKIN
+331 SPKID

-348 GREENRE
+348 GRENSETH
-355 YYDDEHKKLKTE
+355 YKDEFKTLNTE
-367 VNIDVPDD
+367 VNIDVPDT

-381 DKEKEK
+381 EK

-394 KDNTGTGSFIQTG
+394 KTGTGSFIQTD

-420 LKGKDVDIS
+420 LKGKDVNIS
-429 GNIKINSFRDSDSLL
+429 GNINIDSFKETDSLL
-444 KLTNKGHIKI
+444 KLTNKGDINI
-454 NHADINS
+454 NHADIHS

-470 LQNEEDFQS
+470 LQNEEDFKS

-497 GRSVNESDYDN
+497 GRSAKEDYYDN
-508 PYQKT
+508 RWQKT
-513 EGSQRKKFNVNMSNV
+513 ERSQRKKFNVNMSNV
-528 EFNQVDDVI
+528 VFDQVDDVVV
-537 LAGGFEKVNLDKIV
+537 AGGFEKVNLDNIV

-566 NRTNGEPWKYEYG
+566 NKRNGESWKYEYG
-579 VLDLDKRTQL
+579 VLDLDERTQL
-589 SELDQGRRRWGYY
+589 SSLDQRKRRWKYY
-602 YDLELDM
+602 YNLDLDM
-609 NRAYL
+609 NKAYWH
-614 YRFDLFA
+614 RFDMFA
-621 AKNTRRST
+621 SKNTGRST
-629 IKDTEINI
+629 IKGTEINI

-654 KIKLDNSKIDI
+654 KINLDKSKIDI
-665 TFDKDNSQDTLAQ
+665 TFDKDNSEDISSQI
-678 TNRLGMNGKVSM
+678 NRLGMNGKVSM
-690 INSHIKIVG
+690 VNSHIKIVG
-699 DEKEGISPT
+699 DEKSDISAKAP
-708 GTYATMF
+708 YATMF

-730 SHQGYTFKTDG
+730 SHQGYTFRTDG
-741 NTKIAGKYSKEDL
+741 DTKIAGKNSKDDL
-754 KITAINTGGRA
+754 KITAINTGGRTGK
-765 AEEVLI
+765 EVII
-771 NGALGSADNDANIA
+771 NGAPGSIDNDANIA
-785 NMAFTIGDSANTKTT
+785 NMAFTIGDNANTKTT

-819 SKDVEI
+819 SKGVEI
-825 EVKPNSNFTFFELP
+825 EVKSNSNFTFFELP
-839 REKNLNQ
+839 REKNFNQ
-846 TKINGASTKLSERG
+846 TKINGDSTKLSERG

>member
-20 YASTPDFPQQGL
+20 YASTQDL
-32 PQEDTVVFGNVTIDK
+32 PQNHEVVVGQASVS
-47 TTADKMT
+47 TTENKMT
-54 ITQSSPTT
+54 ITQSTSTT
-62 QINWKSFDIGQNK
+62 QINWGSFNIGQKK
-75 EVEFKQPSANSVA
+75 EVEFKQPGENSVA

-115 NGVIITKGA
+115 NGVIITQGA
-124 EINVAGLLATTKDL
+124 EINVAGLFATTKDL
-138 EKISENGNSN
+138 ERISENGNSN
-148 TNKFTR
+148 SYQFTR
-154 KLKDRQVVTEG
+154 KTKDG
-165 QVVKEGQVINEGKI
+165 QEVKNQGKI

-185 VLNGDEVINK
+185 VLNGDKVINE
-195 GEIDVEKNAA
+195 GEIDAT
-205 KNGEVYLSSD
+205 NGKVYLSSG

-220 TLPDSGISVAL
+220 TLSDSSISVAL
-231 EDNTVRGIVKNEGSI
+231 EDNAVQSIVKNEGSI

-272 EATKVSNRNGKVVL
+272 EATKVSSKNGKVVL
-286 SAGNVELNN
+286 SADEIKLND
-295 KSDIKGEIV
+295 KSDIKGESEV
-304 TFGADVTSNKELEDN
+304 VFTSNNGLKDN
-319 IKITSQTGSKVT
+319 IKITSKTGSKVT

-336 FKGKSVNIKGDF
+336 FTGKSVNINGNF
-348 GREENRE
+348 GREDSKTH
-355 YYDDEHKKLKTE
+355 YDDEHKKLKTE

-381 DKEKEK
+381 DQ
-387 EKEKEKD
+387 
-394 KDNTGTGSFIQTG
+394 DNTGTGSFIQTD

-414 NNGKVT
+414 NNGKVN
-420 LKGKDVDIS
+420 LKGNNVNIS
-429 GNIKINSFRDSDSLL
+429 GRIHINSFKDSDSLL
-444 KLTNKGHIKI
+444 KLTNKGHIDI
-454 NHADINS
+454 NNADIHS

-470 LQNEEDFQS
+470 LQNEKDFQS

-497 GRSVNESDYDN
+497 GRSANPEDYDN
-508 PYQKT
+508 PWQKT
-513 EGSQRKKFNVNMSNV
+513 ESSQRKKFNVDMRNV
-528 EFNQVDDVI
+528 TFNQVDDVV
-537 LAGGFEKVNLDKIV
+537 LAGGFEKVNLDNIT
-551 ATGKTNFYIDGGVSR
+551 ATGQTNFYIDGGVSR
-566 NRTNGEPWKYEYG
+566 NRNGRGSKYEYG
-579 VLDLDKRTQL
+579 VLDLDKRVQL
-589 SELDQGRRRWGYY
+589 SELDQRRRRWGYY
-602 YDLELDM
+602 SDLDLDM
-609 NRAYL
+609 NRAYWH
-614 YRFDLFA
+614 RFDMFA
-621 AKNTRRST
+621 SKNTGRAA
-629 IKDTEINI
+629 IKGTEINI

-665 TFDKDNSQDTLAQ
+665 TFDKYNSEDISTQI
-678 TNRLGMNGKVSM
+678 NRLGMNGKVSM
-690 INSHIKIVG
+690 VNSHIKIVG
-699 DEKEGISPT
+699 DEKSDISPKAP
-708 GTYATMF
+708 YATMF

-730 SHQGYTFKTDG
+730 SHQGYTFRTDG
-741 NTKIAGKYSKEDL
+741 DTKIAGKNSKDDL
-754 KITAINTGGRA
+754 KITAINTGGRTGK
-765 AEEVLI
+765 EVII
-771 NGALGSADNDANIA
+771 NGAPGSIDNDANIA
-785 NMAFTIGDSANTKTT
+785 NMAFTIGDNANTKTT

-819 SKDVEI
+819 SKGVEI
-825 EVKPNSNFTFFELP
+825 EVKSNSNFTFFELP
-839 REKNLNQ
+839 REKNFNQ

-869 GVRASNLSAEQL
+869 GVRATNLSAEQL

-890 INTKLVSSLDVE
+890 INTNLVSSLDVE

-910 DAGNGCEEQ
+910 DAGKGCEEQ

>member
-14 TYTGAT
+14 TYTGAA
-20 YASTPDFPQQGL
+20 YASTRDFPQNHQIITGNA
-32 PQEDTVVFGNVTIDK
+32 TVSQAEN
-47 TTADKMT
+47 KMT
-54 ITQSSPTT
+54 INQTTPTT
-62 QINWKSFDIGQNK
+62 QIDWHSFDIGQNK
-75 EVEFKQPSANSVA
+75 EVEFIQPGENSVA

-115 NGVIITKGA
+115 NGVIITQGA
-124 EINVAGLLATTKDL
+124 QINVAGLLATTKDL
-138 EKISENGNSN
+138 ERISENGNSN
-148 TNKFTR
+148 SYQFTR
-154 KLKDRQVVTEG
+154 KTKDGQVPKEGEVLKDG

-179 KAKDFV
+179 TAKDFV

-195 GEIDVEKNAA
+195 GDINAT
-205 KNGEVYLSSD
+205 NGKVYLSSD

-220 TLPDSGISVAL
+220 TLSDSSISVAL
-231 EDNTVRGIVKNEGSI
+231 EDNAVQSIVKNEGSI
-246 KAGEITLSAKGRN
+246 KAGEITLSAKGRK

-272 EATKVSNRNGKVVL
+272 EATKVSSKNGKVVL
-286 SAGNVELNN
+286 SADEIKLND
-295 KSDIKGEIV
+295 KSDIKGESEV
-304 TFGADVTSNKELEDN
+304 AFTSNNGLENN
-319 IKITSQTGSKVT
+319 IKITSKTGSKVT
-331 SPKIN
+331 SPKID

-348 GREENRE
+348 GREDSTKH
-355 YYDDEHKKLKTE
+355 YKDEFKKLDTE
-367 VNIDVPDD
+367 VNIDVPDT

-381 DKEKEK
+381 DQD
-387 EKEKEKD
+387 KEKD

-429 GNIKINSFRDSDSLL
+429 GNIKINSFRGTDSLL
-444 KLTNKGHIKI
+444 KLTNKGHINI
-454 NHADINS
+454 NNADIHS
-461 KGRLFFITS
+461 KGRLFVVTS
-470 LQNEEDFQS
+470 LQNKEDFKS

-497 GRSVNESDYDN
+497 GRSVDEENLDRWRR
-508 PYQKT
+508 T
-513 EGSQRKKFNVNMSNV
+513 ENSQRKKFNVNMSNV
-528 EFNQVDDVI
+528 EFNQVDDVVV
-537 LAGGFEKVNLDKIV
+537 AGGFKEVNLDRIV
-551 ATGKTNFYIDGGVSR
+551 ATGQTNFYIDGGVSR
-566 NRTNGEPWKYEYG
+566 NRNGVSSKYEYG

-589 SELDQGRRRWGYY
+589 SSLDQGRRRWKYY
-602 YDLELDM
+602 PDLDLDM
-609 NRAYL
+609 NKAYWH
-614 YRFDLFA
+614 RFDMFA
-621 AKNTRRST
+621 SKNTGRST

-665 TFDKDNSQDTLAQ
+665 TFDKDNSQDISTQ
-678 TNRLGMNGKVSM
+678 INRLGMNGKVSM

-699 DEKEGISPT
+699 DEKIDISAKAP
-708 GTYATMF
+708 YATMF

-730 SHQGYTFKTDG
+730 SHQGYTFRTDG
-741 NTKIAGKYSKEDL
+741 DTKIAGKNSKDDL
-754 KITAINTGGRA
+754 KITAINTGGRTGK
-765 AEEVLI
+765 EVII
-771 NGALGSADNDANIA
+771 NGAPGSIDNDANIA
-785 NMAFTIGDSANTKTT
+785 NMAFTIGDNANTKTT

-819 SKDVEI
+819 SKGVEI
-825 EVKPNSNFTFFELP
+825 EVKSNSNFTFFELP
-839 REKNLNQ
+839 REKNFNQ
-846 TKINGASTKLSERG
+846 TKINGDSTKLSERG

-881 NVTDASEKI
+881 NVTDSSEKI

-910 DAGNGCEEQ
+910 DAGKGCEEQ

>member
-20 YASTPDFPQQGL
+20 YASTPDL
-32 PQEDTVVFGNVTIDK
+32 PQGSNVVVGTANVSTAGNT
-47 TTADKMT
+47 MT
-54 ITQSSPTT
+54 IKQTTPKT
-62 QINWKSFDIGQNK
+62 QIDWQSFDIGKDK
-75 EVEFKQPSANSVA
+75 EVKFEQPDANSVA
-88 YNRVTGGNASQI
+88 YNRVIGGNASQI

-115 NGVIITKGA
+115 NGVIITQGA
-124 EINVAGLLATTKDL
+124 EINVAGLFATTKDL
-138 EKISENGNSN
+138 ERISENGNSN
-148 TNKFTR
+148 QFTR
-154 KLKDRQVVTEG
+154 KAKNG
-165 QVVKEGQVINEGKI
+165 QEVKNQGKI

-185 VLNGDEVINK
+185 VLNGDKVINE
-195 GEIDVEKNAA
+195 GEIDAT
-205 KNGEVYLSSD
+205 NGKVYLSSD

-220 TLPDSGISVAL
+220 TLLPDSGISVAL
-231 EDNTVRGIVKNEGSI
+231 EDNTVQGIVKNEGSI
-246 KAGEITLSAKGRN
+246 KAGEITLSAKGRK

-272 EATKVSNRNGKVVL
+272 EATKVSSKNGKVVL
-286 SAGNVELNN
+286 SAGEIKLDD
-295 KSDIKGEIV
+295 KSNIKGESEV
-304 TFGADVTSNKELEDN
+304 VFTSNNGLKDN
-319 IKITSQTGSKVT
+319 IKITSKTGSKVT

-336 FKGKSVNIKGDF
+336 FTGKSVNINGNF
-348 GREENRE
+348 GREDSKTH
-355 YYDDEHKKLKTE
+355 YDDEHKKLKTE

-381 DKEKEK
+381 DQ
-387 EKEKEKD
+387 
-394 KDNTGTGSFIQTG
+394 DNTGTGSFIQTD

-414 NNGKVT
+414 NNGKVN
-420 LKGKDVDIS
+420 LKGNNVNIS
-429 GNIKINSFRDSDSLL
+429 GRIHIDSFRGSDSLL
-444 KLTNKGHIKI
+444 KLTNKGHIDI
-454 NHADINS
+454 NNADIHS

-470 LQNEEDFQS
+470 LQNEEDFKS

-508 PYQKT
+508 KYQKT
-513 EGSQRKKFNVNMSNV
+513 EGSQRKKFNVKMSNV

-551 ATGKTNFYIDGGVSR
+551 ATGQTNFYIDGGVSR

-629 IKDTEINI
+629 IKGTEINI

-699 DEKEGISPT
+699 DEKSGISPT

-741 NTKIAGKYSKEDL
+741 DTKIAGKNSKEDL

-825 EVKPNSNFTFFELP
+825 EVKPNSDFTFFELP

-881 NVTDASEKI
+881 NVTDSSEKI

-910 DAGNGCEEQ
+910 DAGKGCEEQ

>member
-14 TYTGAT
+14 TYTGAA
-20 YASTPDFPQQGL
+20 YASAQDL
-32 PQEDTVVFGNVTIDK
+32 PQKDKVVVGQADFSQ
-47 TTADKMT
+47 TADKMT
-54 ITQSSPTT
+54 IKTSDKV
-62 QINWKSFDIGQNK
+62 QIDWKSFDIGKNK
-75 EVEFKQPSANSVA
+75 EVEFKQPDANSVA
-88 YNRVTGGNASQI
+88 YNRVIGGNASQI

-124 EINVAGLLATTKDL
+124 QINVAGLLATTKDL
-138 EKISENGNSN
+138 EKISESGNGNSN
-148 TNKFTR
+148 GNKFTR
-154 KLKDRQVVTEG
+154 KAKNG
-165 QVVKEGQVINEGKI
+165 QVAKEGLVLTDGRVLKEGQVINEGKVT
-179 KAKDFV
+179 AQDFV

-195 GEIDVEKNAA
+195 GEINVEKNAA
-205 KNGEVYLSSD
+205 KNGEVYLSSSD
-215 YNFTF
+215 NFTF
-220 TLPDSGISVAL
+220 TLSDSGISVAL
-231 EDNTVRGIVKNEGSI
+231 EDNTVRGIVQNEGII
-246 KAGEITLSAKGRN
+246 KAGDITLNAKGRN

-266 MNNGVL
+266 VNNGVL

-286 SAGNVELNN
+286 SADDVQLNN
-295 KSDIKGEIV
+295 KSDIKGDIV
-304 TFGADVTSNKELEDN
+304 SFVADVTSNNELQN
-319 IKITSQTGSKVT
+319 KIKITSQTGSKVT

-336 FKGKSVNIKGDF
+336 FKGKSVNINGNF
-348 GREENRE
+348 GREDNNN
-355 YYDDEHKKLKTE
+355 YYKDEFKKLNTE
-367 VNIDVPDD
+367 VNIDVPDT

-381 DKEKEK
+381 DK
-387 EKEKEKD
+387 
-394 KDNTGTGSFIQTG
+394 DNTGTGTGTDTDSFIQTE

-414 NNGKVT
+414 NNGKVN
-420 LKGKDVDIS
+420 LKGNEVNIS
-429 GNIKINSFRDSDSLL
+429 GRIHIDSFKGSDSLL
-444 KLTNKGHIKI
+444 KLTNQGHINI
-454 NHADINS
+454 NNADIRS

-470 LQNEEDFQS
+470 LQNEKDFQS

-497 GRSVNESDYDN
+497 GRSVNKDDCDNRWCRTES
-508 PYQKT
+508 P
-513 EGSQRKKFNVNMSNV
+513 QRKKFNVNMRNV
-528 EFNQVDDVI
+528 VFNQVDEVI

-551 ATGKTNFYIDGGVSR
+551 ATGQTNFYIDGGVSR
-566 NRTNGEPWKYEYG
+566 NTKYEYG
-579 VLDLDKRTQL
+579 VLNLDERTQL
-589 SELDQGRRRWGYY
+589 SELEQGRRRWRYY
-602 YDLELDM
+602 NDLDLDM

-621 AKNTRRST
+621 AKNTKRST

-741 NTKIAGKYSKEDL
+741 DTKIAGKNSKEDL

-825 EVKPNSNFTFFELP
+825 DVKPNSNFTFFELP

-846 TKINGASTKLSERG
+846 TKIKGDSTKLSERG

-910 DAGNGCEEQ
+910 DAGKGCEEQ

-929 VSVGELEAEQ
+929 VSVGELETEQ

>member
-14 TYTGAT
+14 TCSGAA
-20 YASTPDFPQQGL
+20 YASTPDFPQHHK
-32 PQEDTVVFGNVTIDK
+32 TVFGTVTIEK

-54 ITQSSPTT
+54 IKQGSDKA
-62 QINWKSFDIGQNK
+62 QIDWKSFDIGQKK
-75 EVEFKQPSANSVA
+75 EVKFEQPNEHAVA
-88 YNRVTGGNASQI
+88 YNRVIGGNASQI

-115 NGVIITKGA
+115 NGVIITKEA
-124 EINVAGLLATTKDL
+124 EINVAGLFATTKDL
-138 EKISENGNSN
+138 EQISEKGNGNSN
-148 TNKFTR
+148 SYQFTR
-154 KLKDRQVVTEG
+154 KTKEG
-165 QVVKEGQVINEGKI
+165 QVVKNQGKI

-185 VLNGDEVINK
+185 VLNGDEVINE
-195 GEIDVEKNAA
+195 GEIDAT
-205 KNGEVYLSSD
+205 NGKVYLSSG

-231 EDNTVRGIVKNEGSI
+231 EDNTVQGIVKNEGSI

-259 QALDSLV
+259 QVLDSLV

-272 EATKVSNRNGKVVL
+272 EATKVSNKNGKVVL
-286 SAGNVELNN
+286 SADEIKLND
-295 KSDIKGEIV
+295 KSDIKGESEV
-304 TFGADVTSNKELEDN
+304 VFTSNEDKKLKN

-336 FKGKSVNIKGDF
+336 FTGKSVNIKGDF
-348 GREENRE
+348 GRENSTTHYSE
-355 YYDDEHKKLKTE
+355 EHKTLKTE
-367 VNIDVPDD
+367 VNIDVPDT

-381 DKEKEK
+381 DVE
-387 EKEKEKD
+387 D
-394 KDNTGTGSFIQTG
+394 KDNTGTGKDSFIQTE

-420 LKGKDVDIS
+420 LKGNEVNIS
-429 GNIKINSFRDSDSLL
+429 GRIHIDSFRGTDSLL
-444 KLTNKGHIKI
+444 KLTNQGHINI
-454 NHADINS
+454 NNADIHS
-461 KGRLFFITS
+461 TGRLFFITS
-470 LQNEEDFQS
+470 LQNEKDFQS

-497 GRSVNESDYDN
+497 GRSLNKDDCDN
-508 PYQKT
+508 RWCRT
-513 EGSQRKKFNVNMSNV
+513 EKSQRKKFNVKMSNV
-528 EFNQVDDVI
+528 EFNQVDDVVV
-537 LAGGFEKVNLDKIV
+537 AGGFKEVNLDRIV

-566 NRTNGEPWKYEYG
+566 NNSKYEYG
-579 VLDLDKRTQL
+579 VLDLDERTQL
-589 SELDQGRRRWGYY
+589 SSLDQRKRRWKYY
-602 YDLELDM
+602 YNLDLDM
-609 NRAYL
+609 NKAYWH
-614 YRFDLFA
+614 RFDMFA
-621 AKNTRRST
+621 SKNTGRST
-629 IKDTEINI
+629 IKGTEINI

-654 KIKLDNSKIDI
+654 KIKLDKSKIDI
-665 TFDKDNSQDTLAQ
+665 TFDKDNSEDISSQI
-678 TNRLGMNGKVSM
+678 NRLGMNGKVSM
-690 INSHIKIVG
+690 VNSHIKIVG
-699 DEKEGISPT
+699 DEKSDISAKAP
-708 GTYATMF
+708 YATMF

-730 SHQGYTFKTDG
+730 SHQGYTFRTDG
-741 NTKIAGKYSKEDL
+741 DTKIAGKYSKDDL
-754 KITAINTGGRA
+754 KITAINTGGRTGK
-765 AEEVLI
+765 EVII
-771 NGALGSADNDANIA
+771 NGAPGSIDNDANIA
-785 NMAFTIGDSANTKTT
+785 NMAFTIGDNANTKTT

-819 SKDVEI
+819 SKGVEI
-825 EVKPNSNFTFFELP
+825 EVNPNSNFTFFELP
-839 REKNLNQ
+839 REKNFNQ
-846 TKINGASTKLSERG
+846 TKINGDSTKLSERG

-890 INTKLVSSLDVE
+890 INTNLVSSLDVE

>member
-20 YASTPDFPQQGL
+20 YASTRDL
-32 PQEDTVVFGNVTIDK
+32 PQHQETVSGNVTVT

-54 ITQSSPTT
+54 ITQESDKA
-62 QINWKSFDIGQNK
+62 QINWKSFDIGKDK
-75 EVEFKQPSANSVA
+75 EVKFEQPNENAVA
-88 YNRVTGGNASQI
+88 YNRVIGGNASQI

-138 EKISENGNSN
+138 EKISENGNSYQ
-148 TNKFTR
+148 FTR
-154 KLKDRQVVTEG
+154 KTKDG
-165 QVVKEGQVINEGKI
+165 QVVKDRLVLKDGQELKEGQVINEGKI
-179 KAKDFV
+179 TAKDFV

-195 GEIDVEKNAA
+195 GEIDAT
-205 KNGEVYLSSD
+205 NGKVYLSSD

-220 TLPDSGISVAL
+220 TLSDSSISVAL
-231 EDNTVRGIVKNEGSI
+231 EDNAVQSIVKNEGSI
-246 KAGEITLSAKGRN
+246 KAGEITLSAKGRK

-266 MNNGVL
+266 VNNGVL
-272 EATKVSNRNGKVVL
+272 EATKVSSKNGKVVL
-286 SAGNVELNN
+286 SADNVELNN
-295 KSDIKGEIV
+295 KSDIKGKSEV
-304 TFGADVTSNKELEDN
+304 VFTSNNDKN
-319 IKITSQTGSKVT
+319 IKITSKTGSKVT

-348 GREENRE
+348 GREDNNN
-355 YYDDEHKKLKTE
+355 YYKDEFKTLNTE

-381 DKEKEK
+381 DQD
-387 EKEKEKD
+387 KD
-394 KDNTGTGSFIQTG
+394 KTGTGTDSFIQTE

-414 NNGKVT
+414 NNGKVN
-420 LKGKDVDIS
+420 LKGKDVNIS
-429 GNIKINSFRDSDSLL
+429 GNININSFKGTDSLL
-444 KLTNKGHIKI
+444 KLTNKGHIDI
-454 NHADINS
+454 NNADIHS
-461 KGRLFFITS
+461 TGRLFFITS
-470 LQNEEDFQS
+470 LQNEKDFQS

-497 GRSVNESDYDN
+497 GRSADPEDYDN
-508 PYQKT
+508 KYQKT
-513 EGSQRKKFNVNMSNV
+513 ERSQRKKFNVDMRNV
-528 EFNQVDDVI
+528 TFNQVDDVV
-537 LAGGFEKVNLDKIV
+537 LAGGFEKVNLDNIT

-566 NRTNGEPWKYEYG
+566 NRNGRGSKYEYG
-579 VLDLDKRTQL
+579 VLDLDERTQL
-589 SELDQGRRRWGYY
+589 SSLDQGRRRWKYY
-602 YDLELDM
+602 YNLDLDM
-609 NRAYL
+609 NRAYWH
-614 YRFDLFA
+614 RFDMFA
-621 AKNTRRST
+621 TKNTGRAA

-665 TFDKDNSQDTLAQ
+665 TFDKDNSEDISTQI
-678 TNRLGMNGKVSM
+678 NRLGMNGKVSM
-690 INSHIKIVG
+690 VNSHIKIVG
-699 DEKEGISPT
+699 DEKSDISPKAP
-708 GTYATMF
+708 YATMF

-730 SHQGYTFKTDG
+730 SHQGYTFRTDG
-741 NTKIAGKYSKEDL
+741 DTKIAGKNSKDDL
-754 KITAINTGGRA
+754 KITAINTGGRTGK
-765 AEEVLI
+765 EVII
-771 NGALGSADNDANIA
+771 NGAPGSIDNDANIA
-785 NMAFTIGDSANTKTT
+785 NMAFTIGDNADTKTT

-819 SKDVEI
+819 SKGVEI
-825 EVKPNSNFTFFELP
+825 EVKSNSNFTFFELP
-839 REKNLNQ
+839 REKNFNQ
-846 TKINGASTKLSERG
+846 IKINGDSTKLSERG

-869 GVRASNLSAEQL
+869 GVRATNLSAEQL

>member
-20 YASTPDFPQQGL
+20 YASTPDL
-32 PQEDTVVFGNVTIDK
+32 PQKDSVVFGTATVEK

-54 ITQSSPTT
+54 INQTSDKV
-62 QINWKSFDIGQNK
+62 QINWHSFDIGQNK
-75 EVEFKQPSANSVA
+75 EVEFKQPSPNAVA

-138 EKISENGNSN
+138 EQISENGNGNSYQ
-148 TNKFTR
+148 FTR
-154 KLKDRQVVTEG
+154 KTKNG
-165 QVVKEGQVINEGKI
+165 QELKEGKVLNQGEIT
-179 KAKDFV
+179 AKDFV
-185 VLNGDEVINK
+185 VLNGDEVINEGK
-195 GEIDVEKNAA
+195 INAT
-205 KNGEVYLSSD
+205 NGKVYLSSG

-220 TLPDSGISVAL
+220 TLSDSSISVAL
-231 EDNTVRGIVKNEGSI
+231 EDNAVQSIVKNEGSI
-246 KAGEITLSAKGRN
+246 KAGEITLSAKGRKE
-259 QALDSLV
+259 ALDSLV

-295 KSDIKGEIV
+295 KSDIKGESEV
-304 TFGADVTSNKELEDN
+304 AFTSNNDKN

-331 SPKIN
+331 SPKID
-336 FKGKSVNIKGDF
+336 FKGKSVNIKGNF
-348 GREENRE
+348 GRENSGTH
-355 YYDDEHKKLKTE
+355 YSDEHKKLRTE
-367 VNIDVPDD
+367 VNIDVPDN

-381 DKEKEK
+381 DQD
-387 EKEKEKD
+387 KD
-394 KDNTGTGSFIQTG
+394 KTGTGTDTGSFIQTG

-420 LKGKDVDIS
+420 LKGKDVNIS
-429 GNIKINSFRDSDSLL
+429 GNIKINSFRGTDSLL
-444 KLTNKGHIKI
+444 KLTNQGHIKI
-454 NHADINS
+454 NNADIHS
-461 KGRLFFITS
+461 TGRLFFITS
-470 LQNEEDFQS
+470 LQNKEDFQS

-497 GRSVNESDYDN
+497 GRSANPDDYDN
-508 PYQKT
+508 RWRKMET
-513 EGSQRKKFNVNMSNV
+513 SQRKKFNVDMRNV
-528 EFNQVDDVI
+528 VFNQVDDVI
-537 LAGGFEKVNLDKIV
+537 LAGGFQKVNLDNIV
-551 ATGKTNFYIDGGVSR
+551 ATGQTNFYIDGGVR
-566 NRTNGEPWKYEYG
+566 NRTKYEYG

-589 SELDQGRRRWGYY
+589 SELEQRRRRWGYY
-602 YDLELDM
+602 TDLDLDM

-621 AKNTRRST
+621 AKNTGRST

-646 GFVHLLAE
+646 GFMHLLAE
-654 KIKLDNSKIDI
+654 KINLDKSKIDI

-690 INSHIKIVG
+690 VNSHIKIVG

-741 NTKIAGKYSKEDL
+741 DTKIAGKNSKEDL

-825 EVKPNSNFTFFELP
+825 DVKPNSDFTFFELP

-846 TKINGASTKLSERG
+846 TKIKGASTKLSERG

>member
-148 TNKFTR
+148 GNSYQFTR
-154 KLKDRQVVTEG
+154 KTKEGKVLTEG
-165 QVVKEGQVINEGKI
+165 QVVKEGQVINEGNI
-179 KAKDFV
+179 TAQDFV

-195 GEIDVEKNAA
+195 GNINVEKNATT
-205 KNGEVYLSSD
+205 NGKVYLSSG

-220 TLPDSGISVAL
+220 TLSDSGISVAL
-231 EDNTVRGIVKNEGSI
+231 EDNTVRGIVQNEGSI
-246 KAGEITLSAKGRN
+246 KAGEITLSAKGRKE
-259 QALDSLV
+259 ALDSLV

-286 SAGNVELNN
+286 SADDVQLNN
-295 KSDIKGEIV
+295 KSDIKGESEV
-304 TFGADVTSNKELEDN
+304 AFTSNKGLENN

-336 FKGKSVNIKGDF
+336 FTGKSVNIKGNF
-348 GREENRE
+348 GRENNNS
-355 YYDDEHKKLKTE
+355 YYKDEFKTLNTE
-367 VNIDVPDD
+367 VNIDVPDN

-381 DKEKEK
+381 NIEDEDKH
-387 EKEKEKD
+387 KD
-394 KDNTGTGSFIQTG
+394 STGSFIQTD

-414 NNGKVT
+414 NNGKVN
-420 LKGKDVDIS
+420 LKGNEVNIS
-429 GNIKINSFRDSDSLL
+429 GRIHINSFKETDSLL
-444 KLTNKGHIKI
+444 KLTNKGDI
-454 NHADINS
+454 NINNADIHS

-470 LQNEEDFQS
+470 LQNEEDFKS
-479 NITITDSKINL
+479 NIKITDSKINL

-497 GRSVNESDYDN
+497 GRSAKEEYYDN
-508 PYQKT
+508 KWRKT
-513 EGSQRKKFNVNMSNV
+513 EYSQRKKFNVNMRNV
-528 EFNQVDDVI
+528 VFDQVDDVVV
-537 LAGGFEKVNLDKIV
+537 AGGFEKVNLDRIV

-566 NRTNGEPWKYEYG
+566 NRNGEYSKYEYG
-579 VLDLDKRTQL
+579 VLDLDERTQL
-589 SELDQGRRRWGYY
+589 SSLDQRKRRWKYY
-602 YDLELDM
+602 YNLDLDM
-609 NRAYL
+609 NRAYWH
-614 YRFDLFA
+614 RFDMFA
-621 AKNTRRST
+621 SKNTGRST

-654 KIKLDNSKIDI
+654 KIKLDKSKIDI
-665 TFDKDNSQDTLAQ
+665 TFDKDNSEDISSQI
-678 TNRLGMNGKVSM
+678 NRLGMNGKVSM
-690 INSHIKIVG
+690 VNSHIKIVG
-699 DEKEGISPT
+699 DEKSDISAKAP
-708 GTYATMF
+708 YATMF

-730 SHQGYTFKTDG
+730 SHQGYTFRTDG
-741 NTKIAGKYSKEDL
+741 DTKIAGKYSKDDL
-754 KITAINTGGRA
+754 KITAINTGGRTGK
-765 AEEVLI
+765 EVII
-771 NGALGSADNDANIA
+771 NGAPGSIDNDANIA
-785 NMAFTIGDSANTKTT
+785 NMAFTIGDNANTKTT

-819 SKDVEI
+819 SKGVEI
-825 EVKPNSNFTFFELP
+825 EVKSNSNFTFFELP
-839 REKNLNQ
+839 REKNFNQ
-846 TKINGASTKLSERG
+846 TKINGDSTKLSERG

-881 NVTDASEKI
+881 NVTDSSEKI
-890 INTKLVSSLDVE
+890 INTNLVSSLDVE